1 MKQID
6 LPLILDFIPLQDEDS
21 TRIHKFWENLKNGK
35 LTTTKCKKCGEILW
49 QPRIVCSNCLSDE
62 LEWIELPKTGKLFAF
77 TEMRAGA
84 SIGFEEDVPFSIG
97 IIELDDVGIKIL
109 SRIEDA
115 VYDDLDFDMKMEL
128 KVINLKDGRVIYR
141 FKPKK

>member
-6 LPLILDFIPLQDEDS
+6 LPLILDFIPLQDEES
-21 TRIHKFWENLKNGK
+21 TQIHPFWDNLKIGK

-62 LEWIELPKTGKLFAF
+62 LEWIELLKTGKLYAF

-84 SIGFEEDVPFSIG
+84 PIGFEDDVPFPIG

-115 VYDDLDFDMKMEL
+115 VFDDLAFDMEMEL
-128 KVINLKDGRVIYR
+128 KVINLEDGRVIYR